1 MVSCCSAHSSITRHH
16 PTCGSVPS
24 PPTAVAAAMHA
35 EPVVAA
41 EFPVAGLVPKKETGV
56 SSLHQLYPE
65 LDGRGVTIAVFDSA
79 VDPAAP
85 GLQVGSA
92 ALCR

>member
-1 MVSCCSAHSSITRHH
+1 
-16 PTCGSVPS
+16 
-24 PPTAVAAAMHA
+24 MHA

-41 EFPVAGLVPKKETGV
+41 EFPVAGLVPKRETGV

-85 GLQVGSA
+85 GLQVSSLAVRRSVVATFIYGYCTVGHVSIGKGIGP
-92 ALCR
+92 R